1 MKTRQG
7 FVSNSS
13 SSSFIIDTSQETE
26 YKTVWD
32 VMKSMIMSRAER
44 YAEYDT
50 RDGKEER
57 EPSGEEIIRAIEGLR
72 LDVDTP
78 MTMNS
83 TNYNTYVFKRD
94 GKICVD
100 TCNNILW
107 DIDGEGVQYGVQ
119 YGGGADDGA
128 PESEHD
134 DIDFFYI
141 DYKVYGREAS
151 YDERDGVKC
160 NCKGYFKIALQSGKV
175 ICPECDEALLESL
188 EVQPRR
194 ISTLGVVNRL
204 SQIE

>member
-13 SSSFIIDTSQETE
+13 SSSFIITTSDSQDF
-26 YKTVWD
+26 KTIWD
-32 VMKSMIMSRAER
+32 VMRNMIITRAER

-57 EPSGEEIIRAIEGLR
+57 EPSGEEIVRAIEALR
-72 LDVDTP
+72 LDPDTP

-100 TCNNILW
+100 TCNNIPW
-107 DIDGEGVQYGVQ
+107 EIDGDGIE
-119 YGGGADDGA
+119 YGGGADEGGW
-128 PESEHD
+128 ETEHD

-141 DYKVYGREAS
+141 DYKIYGRETGYS
-151 YDERDGVKC
+151 EKREVKC
-160 NCKGYFKIALQSGKV
+160 SCNGYFKITLQDGKI
-175 ICPECDEALLESL
+175 ICPECDKGLLETL
-188 EVQPRR
+188 EIQPRR
-194 ISTLGVVNRL
+194 ISTLGAVNRL
-204 SQIE
+204 SKIE